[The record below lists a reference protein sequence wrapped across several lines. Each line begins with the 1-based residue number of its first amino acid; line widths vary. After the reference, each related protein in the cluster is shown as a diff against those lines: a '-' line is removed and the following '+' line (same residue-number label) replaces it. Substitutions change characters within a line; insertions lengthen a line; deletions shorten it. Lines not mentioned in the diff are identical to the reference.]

1 VLGRTVGVV
10 VGANDGAAEPAGGFV
25 RTITS
30 SRSSAG
36 GFVRT
41 ITSSRSSAGGFV
53 RMPTSSR
60 SFPGGLLCRFL
71 LMPIELDP
79 ASGG

>member
-1 VLGRTVGVV
+1 MLGRTVGVV

-30 SRSSAG
+30 SRSFTG

-41 ITSSRSSAGGFV
+41 I
-53 RMPTSSR
+53 TSSR
-60 SFPGGLLCRFL
+60 SFPGGLLCRLL
-71 LMPIELDP
+71 LMLIAKGP
-79 ASGG
+79 ASGGFVRTITSSRSFTGG